1 VIRILL
7 LAVLLL
13 AGVRPSTASQD
24 QETLWPNGAEIE
36 HFLKKAKITE
46 RVKIGTGVTKPEKA
60 TLELDGETRHAIFKK
75 VDKKHDNW
83 RYEVAAYH
91 LDKLLGLGMVP
102 PTVERNVGGR
112 KGCLQLW
119 VTGVTMQK
127 YEDTPPDIEAWRRQI
142 SIMWLFDDLI
152 GNIDRHLNNAMVSPD
167 YRLMLIDN
175 SKSFGSLRRLLNDLN
190 GAGTGT
196 HARFWMTPFD
206 KDRQRYPTNYSHSQ
220 DFLGRIRGLTK
231 KQLKKGIGRYIWGYN
246 RGLIL
251 KRQQMIVERL
261 NEMGTAVM
269 VQSRLR

>member
-1 VIRILL
+1 MFLFG
-7 LAVLLL
+7 
-13 AGVRPSTASQD
+13 GVRPSIASQD
-24 QETLWPNGAEIE
+24 QESLWPNAAEIE
-36 HFLKKAKITE
+36 HFLKKAKVTE

-60 TLELDGETRHAIFKK
+60 TLEMDGQTRHAILKK

-119 VTGVTMQK
+119 VTGVTMEK
-127 YEDTPPDIEAWRRQI
+127 YEDTPPDTEAWRRQI
-142 SIMWLFDDLI
+142 SLMWLFDDLI
-152 GNIDRHLNNAMVSPD
+152 GNIDRHLNNAMISPE

-175 SKSFGSLRRLLNDLN
+175 SKSFGGTRRLLNDLN
-190 GAGTGT
+190 GPGTGT
-196 HARFWMTPFD
+196 HARFWMIPYD
-206 KDRQRYPTNYSHSQ
+206 ENRQRYPTNYSA
-220 DFLGRIRGLTK
+220 DFVERVRGLTK
-231 KQLKKGIGRYIWGYN
+231 KQLKKGLGRYIWGHN

-251 KRQQMIVERL
+251 KRQQMIIERL

-269 VQSRLR
+269 VHNR